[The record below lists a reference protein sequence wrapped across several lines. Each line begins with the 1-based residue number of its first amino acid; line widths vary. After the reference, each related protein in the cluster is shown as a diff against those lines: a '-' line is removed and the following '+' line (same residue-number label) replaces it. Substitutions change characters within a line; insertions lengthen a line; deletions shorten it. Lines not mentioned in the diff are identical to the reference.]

1 MLYREL
7 NFSFLLLIFGNMSTL
22 IVRLVASNDE
32 INDLVLFLLISVIN
46 LVCFFSINFKIK
58 LIDAVSEDIK
68 LEESHY
74 TRALTSVPYR
84 SIRFLLFVTCLS
96 LAVAQLVQ
104 LD

>member
-7 NFSFLLLIFGNMSTL
+7 NFGLLLLIFGNMSTFT
-22 IVRLVASNDE
+22 VRLITSNNE
-32 INDLVLFLLISVIN
+32 ISNSVLFLLISLIN
-46 LVCFFSINFKIK
+46 LVCLVSINFNIK

-96 LAVAQLVQ
+96 LAGAQLVQ

>member
-7 NFSFLLLIFGNMSTL
+7 NFGLLLLIFGNISTFT
-22 IVRLVASNDE
+22 VRLITFNNEISNS
-32 INDLVLFLLISVIN
+32 VLFLLISLIN
-46 LVCFFSINFKIK
+46 LVCLVSINFNIK

-68 LEESHY
+68 LENSHY

-84 SIRFLLFVTCLS
+84 SMRYLLLVTCLS
-96 LAVAQLVQ
+96 LAGAQLVQ